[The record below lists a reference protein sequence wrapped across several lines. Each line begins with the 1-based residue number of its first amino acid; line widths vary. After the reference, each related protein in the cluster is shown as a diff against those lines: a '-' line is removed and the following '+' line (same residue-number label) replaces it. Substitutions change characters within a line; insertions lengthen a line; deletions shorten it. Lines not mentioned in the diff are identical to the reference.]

1 VAGQVVDATSAR
13 PLAGA
18 QVVISGSDRG
28 ALVGPDGRFRLG
40 GLEGT
45 EVTLEV
51 SLVGYKPVQRRVS
64 VGTTDLTIRLHPE
77 AVALEELVVTGTPG
91 ATRQRELG
99 NEIAKLDATEVTAT
113 SAPADVQDVL
123 GSRISGLRIRDTSGE
138 VGTGGSTTIRGVGS
152 LSLSSEPLLYIDGVR
167 VDNDPLGT
175 GAAFTGCGGG
185 CGPSRINDLDPESI
199 QSIEVIKGPAA
210 ATLYGTEAS
219 NGVIQII
226 TRKGEAGAASVRVH
240 LKEGMTYLPNPAQ
253 VYQTNWG
260 RDPVS
265 GDLISQNLV
274 ESEIAGGHGSPFSTG
289 WDQGYGASV
298 SGGSD
303 QVRLY
308 ASGDYSRD
316 EGIVSYNWENKLNG
330 RANLT
335 YSPSSRFQAR
345 LGIGLVH
352 SRTSTA
358 SAAQPLTTHMIWGL
372 PVLRNGPSRGFI
384 ANTPEQFRNDVD
396 GKEDTDRST
405 VSVTLEHDPLSWLSQ
420 RLTLGTDVANVRSKR
435 ICRRDPS
442 GGANPCF
449 NVVGSVQID
458 QNRSTFQ
465 SLDYVLSGTAD
476 RLPGR
481 LSSKTSV
488 GVQYYRKE
496 FQSETAQ
503 GENLAVPSLETVS
516 ATPGDSRSAAEEF
529 VENRTLGVYAQE
541 RIGWRDRMFLTLG
554 LRGDDNSAFGKQFDF
569 VTYPK
574 VSLSWILS
582 DEPYFDVGFVNTLKL
597 RAAWGRAGQQ
607 PNAFDAI
614 RTYRATS
621 GPGGVPALT
630 PENLGNPDLKPEVGQ
645 ELEAGLDASLLD
657 ERLALQFTYY
667 DQTTKDA
674 IVERPALP
682 SNGFPGNQF
691 VNVGKVA
698 NRGFE
703 VGVNADVLQKDDVSW
718 SLGVT
723 ASRHSSEV
731 QDLGELQSL
740 ILPYGFGDQ
749 RDVVGFPIGA
759 LFTPEVL
766 SAEFDGSGNV
776 VNAMC
781 AGGAPFSRGSGQPVP
796 CADANPVYRGHPLP
810 TWEGSVNTSV
820 RLFGRLELYA
830 LASFQSGGTRVD
842 GDVSASHLFFRNSK
856 CINTSCDP
864 KLAAM
869 DQLVRSGKA
878 GYDIAGI
885 LDAGFA
891 KLRTVSA
898 SYTLP
903 ERYAGLVGADRA
915 RVTVSARNLVTL
927 WVAEDG
933 TFGRK
938 VTDPEIADSAPLSMF
953 TQESWPHD
961 TSLDLSIRLAY

>member
-1 VAGQVVDATSAR
+1 VAGRVVDASSLE

-18 QVVISGSDRG
+18 QVVIAGTDRG
-28 ALVGPDGRFRLG
+28 TLVGPDGRFTLG
-40 GLEGT
+40 GLQAGQ
-45 EVTLEV
+45 VTLQV
-51 SLVGYKPVQRRVS
+51 SLVGYRSVERSVR
-64 VGTTDLTIRLHPE
+64 VGTTDLTIRLQQE

-91 ATRQRELG
+91 ATRERELG
-99 NEIAKLDATEVTAT
+99 NVIARLDATEVTET
-113 SAPADVQDVL
+113 SSPADVQDLL

-138 VGTGGSTTIRGVGS
+138 VGTGGSTQIRGVSS
-152 LSLSSEPLLYIDGVR
+152 LSLSSEPLVYIDGVR

-175 GAAFTGCGGG
+175 GAAFTGCGQG

-199 QSIEVIKGPAA
+199 ASIEVIKGPAA
-210 ATLYGTEAS
+210 ATLYGTEAT

-226 TRKGEAGAASVRVH
+226 TKKGEAGAASVRVH
-240 LKEGMTYLPNPAQ
+240 LKEGMTYLPSPAE

-274 ESEIAGGHGSPFSTG
+274 QSEIAGGYGSPFSTG

-303 QVRLY
+303 QVRIY
-308 ASGDYSRD
+308 AAGDYNRD
-316 EGIVSYNWENKLNG
+316 EGIVSYNWENRLNG

-335 YSPSSRFQAR
+335 YSPSSSFQAR
-345 LGIGLVH
+345 LGIGIVN
-352 SRTSTA
+352 SRVSTA

-372 PVLRNGPSRGFI
+372 PVLANGPSRGFI
-384 ANTPEQFRNDVD
+384 ANTPEQFANDVD

-405 VSVTLEHDPLSWLSQ
+405 ISLTLEHDPTGWLSQ
-420 RLTLGTDVANVRSKR
+420 RLTLGTDMTNVRSKR
-435 ICRRDPS
+435 VCRRDPS

-449 NVVGSVQID
+449 NIVGSVQVD
-458 QNRSTFQ
+458 RRRSTFQ

-476 RLPGR
+476 RLPGE
-481 LSSKTSV
+481 LTSKTSV
-488 GVQYYRKE
+488 GVQYYRKQ
-496 FQSETAQ
+496 FQSETAE

-516 ATPGDSRSAAEEF
+516 ATPGDSRSASEEF
-529 VENRTLGVYAQE
+529 VENRTLGMYAQE
-541 RIGWRDRMFLTLG
+541 RIGWRDKMFLTLG
-554 LRGDDNSAFGKQFDF
+554 LRGDDNSAFGTQFDF

-582 DEPYFDVGFVNTLKL
+582 DESFFDVGFVNTLKL

-645 ELEAGLDASLLD
+645 ELEAGFDASVLD
-657 ERLALQFTYY
+657 GRLALQFTYY

-682 SNGFPGNQF
+682 SEGFPGNQF
-691 VNVGKVA
+691 VNVGKLA
-698 NRGFE
+698 SRGFE
-703 VGVNADVLQKDDVSW
+703 VGVNADVLRKDDVSW
-718 SLGVT
+718 SLGVA
-723 ASRHSSEV
+723 ASRNSSEV
-731 QDLGELQSL
+731 QDLGDVGSV
-740 ILPYGFGDQ
+740 ILPYGFNDQ
-749 RDVVGFPIGA
+749 RDIVGFPIGA
-759 LFTPEVL
+759 LFEPRVL
-766 SAEFDGSGNV
+766 SAEFDGSGNL

-781 AGGAPFSRGSGQPVP
+781 EGGAPLSRGTGQPVP
-796 CADANPVYRGHPLP
+796 CADANPIYRGHPLP
-810 TWEGSVNTSV
+810 TWEGSVNTSL

-830 LASFQSGGTRVD
+830 LASFQSGATRVD

-856 CINTSCDP
+856 CINTACDP

-869 DQLVRSGKA
+869 DQLVQSGRTSYA
-878 GYDIAGI
+878 IAGI

-891 KLRTVSA
+891 KLRTLSA

-927 WVAEDG
+927 WVAQDG

-938 VTDPEIADSAPLSMF
+938 VTDPEIADSQPLSMF

-961 TSLDLSIRLAY
+961 TSLDLGIRLAY